1 MHSRHRTLIF
11 SGGFT
16 KKDSGAAGGILRSG
30 AGGGGDAIYCAADR
44 RVVQVRCTFAHK
56 VTQGT
61 AACSTSCERGD
72 VGAAR
77 VYGAVLRRDSMSDVM
92 SLPLVNVCGI
102 ML

>member
-1 MHSRHRTLIF
+1 MHSRYYTLKF
-11 SGGFT
+11 SGGFN
-16 KKDSGAAGGILRSG
+16 KKEAGAAGGNQR
-30 AGGGGDAIYCAADR
+30 GGGAIYCAADG